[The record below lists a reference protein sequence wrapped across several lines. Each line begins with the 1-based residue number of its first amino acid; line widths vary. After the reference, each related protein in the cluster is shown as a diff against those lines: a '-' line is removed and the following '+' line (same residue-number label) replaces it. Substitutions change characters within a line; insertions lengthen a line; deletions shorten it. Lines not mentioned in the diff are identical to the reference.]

1 MAGSR
6 VRVWLGQ
13 ERQRFVRGRVRD
25 PLETKEVV
33 QLRMTN
39 DARNVRLE
47 PGQIREGIVLGL
59 GERGATIDLGV
70 EQRAFAPKS
79 DLAQLEADYSYRPA
93 RGQPVAAR
101 IVEPRR
107 SDGRILVSL
116 VAVPL
121 DRDWD
126 KARQLKENGRLW
138 KGRVTGYRPSGL
150 VVQFRRLD
158 GFMPASQFRAGDWDR
173 LSRDQRQRVLE
184 AYVNHRLPFKVVEV
198 EPDQDRLIFSE
209 KLAWRE
215 LRRRAMDGLLESLSA
230 GDVVQGRVSRLRKFG
245 AFVNLGGA
253 EGLIHVSELAWR
265 RVKHPG
271 EVVELGEAVRAMV
284 LKIDRG
290 RRQIALSLKELEG
303 DPWQH
308 LKKTCRVG
316 QLVTGTVTNV
326 VDFGA
331 FVSLDRFQ
339 VDGLL
344 HISELD
350 HDKVQNPRNHVRR
363 GDRLLLR
370 VIRIDADRKR
380 IGLSRKEVRPSEL
393 EDWRDHRLPGLD

>member
-1 MAGSR
+1 
-6 VRVWLGQ
+6 VRLH
-13 ERQRFVRGRVRD
+13 RGG
-25 PLETKEVV
+25 LTKEVM
-33 QLRMTN
+33 QLPMTN
-39 DARNVRLE
+39 DTTNLDLS
-47 PGQIREGIVLGL
+47 PGDIREGVVLGL
-59 GERGATIDLGV
+59 GEWGATIDFGV
-70 EQRAFAPKS
+70 RQRGFAPSS

-93 RGQPVAAR
+93 AGQAVAAR
-101 IVEPRR
+101 IVEFRPG
-107 SDGRILVSL
+107 DGRILVSL
-116 VAVPL
+116 ADVPL

-126 KARQLKENGRLW
+126 KARQLRENDRLW
-138 KGRVTGYRPSGL
+138 KGRVKGYRPGGL

-158 GFMPASQFRAGDWDR
+158 GFMPASQFHVSDWER
-173 LSRDQRQRVLE
+173 LSFDQRQRVLK
-184 AYVNHRLPFKVVEV
+184 AYVDHRLPFKIVEV
-198 EPDQDRLIFSE
+198 EPEQERLIFSE

-215 LRRRAMDGLLESLSA
+215 LRRRAMDQLLEKLSP
-230 GDVVQGRVSRLRKFG
+230 GDVVHGRVSRLRKFG

-265 RVKHPG
+265 RIKHPR

-284 LKIDRG
+284 IKIDHN

-303 DPWQH
+303 DRWQH
-308 LKKTCRVG
+308 LKRTCRVG

-331 FVSLDRFQ
+331 FVSLDRYQ

-344 HISELD
+344 HASELIHGEAESPRD
-350 HDKVQNPRNHVRR
+350 HVKP

-370 VIRIDADRKR
+370 VVRIDADRKR

-393 EDWRDHRLPGLD
+393 EDWRERRLPGLD